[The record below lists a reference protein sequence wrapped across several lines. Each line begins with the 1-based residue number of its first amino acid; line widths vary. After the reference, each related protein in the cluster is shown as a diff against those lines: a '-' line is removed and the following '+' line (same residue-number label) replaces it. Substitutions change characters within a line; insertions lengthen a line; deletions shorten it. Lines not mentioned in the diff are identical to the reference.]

1 MATPSGSQRPS
12 LEAVLDSPELVWGD
26 VKTKTDGPAGALPL
40 TDEML
45 RHWPSGDL
53 FSLSQNAGMGW
64 EVHAV
69 ARDPFLILSTQGGLR
84 APDGTPIALGYHTG
98 HPALCVPNSA
108 DPADRERDACSTAL
122 LTSTASR
129 SDGEQTARS
138 IRTSAIPSRPSRRAA
153 WQIACGSAP
162 ASRIAS
168 YLRKS
173 SAIELL
179 LSCAAARD
187 GFPFVL

>member
-26 VKTKTDGPAGALPL
+26 VKTKADGPAGALPL

-84 APDGTPIALGYHTG
+84 APDGTPIALGCHTG

-108 DPADRERDACSTAL
+108 DPADREREMRVPRRYSHRPPPVAMV
-122 LTSTASR
+122 
-129 SDGEQTARS
+129 
-138 IRTSAIPSRPSRRAA
+138 SRPRAA
-153 WQIACGSAP
+153 SGRERSHPGLRAEPPGRSHAGQHRHPASLHTCGSP
-162 ASRIAS
+162 PP
-168 YLRKS
+168 S
-173 SAIELL
+173 SF
-179 LSCAAARD
+179 S
-187 GFPFVL
+187 